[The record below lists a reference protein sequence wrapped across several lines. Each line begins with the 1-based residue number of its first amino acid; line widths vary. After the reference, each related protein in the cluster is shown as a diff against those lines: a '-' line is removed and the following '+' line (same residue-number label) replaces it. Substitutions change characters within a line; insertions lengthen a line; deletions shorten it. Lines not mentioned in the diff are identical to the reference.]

1 MGQKVHPIGFR
12 VGVSRSWDSIWYADK
27 DNYASWLHEDIKIR
41 KHLKKELKEAGV
53 SQIQNCS

>member
-27 DNYASWLHEDIKIR
+27 DNYAYGYTKI
-41 KHLKKELKEAGV
+41 
-53 SQIQNCS
+53 